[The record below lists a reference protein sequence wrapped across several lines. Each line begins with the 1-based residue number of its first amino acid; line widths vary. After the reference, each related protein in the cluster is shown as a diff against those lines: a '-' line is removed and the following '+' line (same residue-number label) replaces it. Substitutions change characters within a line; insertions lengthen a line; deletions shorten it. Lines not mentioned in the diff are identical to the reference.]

1 MKKHITVDQYYEIT
15 NSQCR
20 ILVDLLGVNKGAQ
33 GQMCLP
39 DEVIAKNCTIGN
51 MIEILQDHKVD
62 IGAYTSLE
70 DEQICDHLFEA
81 LKECVLYEKN
91 EVYTSDK
98 MDVLDVF

>member
-1 MKKHITVDQYYEIT
+1 LKKHITVDQYYEIT

-51 MIEILQDHKVD
+51 MIKLISERIQALRMNKYA
-62 IGAYTSLE
+62 I
-70 DEQICDHLFEA
+70 IC
-81 LKECVLYEKN
+81 LKR
-91 EVYTSDK
+91 
-98 MDVLDVF
+98 

>member
-1 MKKHITVDQYYEIT
+1 
-15 NSQCR
+15 
-20 ILVDLLGVNKGAQ
+20 
-33 GQMCLP
+33 
-39 DEVIAKNCTIGN
+39 